1 MKRVSTIGL
10 LAEAA
15 KQFGQFTP
23 ENQQAVK
30 AWIRQQLAARGERAE
45 AEAANVRPFA
55 AIAELSG
62 EDGWK

>member
-45 AEAANVRPFA
+45 AEAANVRP
-55 AIAELSG
+55 IAELSG

>member
-1 MKRVSTIGL
+1 LSGPVSRGVT
-10 LAEAA
+10 
-15 KQFGQFTP
+15 
-23 ENQQAVK
+23 VK

-45 AEAANVRPFA
+45 AEATNVRPFA